1 MNQRVVFVGVV
12 EKYIKIQNIWL
23 IISESVGKCREML
36 NWSHYVLEPP
46 WDKLCVFALL
56 TGTTVIAFIPIT
68 MTWAIIF

>member
-36 NWSHYVLEPP
+36 N
-46 WDKLCVFALL
+46 
-56 TGTTVIAFIPIT
+56 
-68 MTWAIIF
+68 